1 MGVFLKLHIME
12 KKVRP
17 WVVPVHGFLGKAFPV
32 IGWTREYMPHS
43 RRTIAEQLAEML
55 FGIATAL
62 DLCRDG
68 ELGQCAAHYI
78 MGSAFIGY
86 AAILVIMLNL
96 GGKWLDR
103 KGVSQEMLDSWVIML
118 WVGPTSSLTQGRY

>member
-1 MGVFLKLHIME
+1 MKGSGLT
-12 KKVRP
+12 RP
-17 WVVPVHGFLGKAFPV
+17 
-32 IGWTREYMPHS
+32 
-43 RRTIAEQLAEML
+43 EML

-62 DLCRDG
+62 GLCRDG

-96 GGKWLDR
+96 GGKWLER
-103 KGVSQEMLDSWVIML
+103 RGVSQEMLDSWVIML
-118 WVGPTSSLTQGRY
+118 WVSPLPSRRSRERLLYAACRVCNVVGLIGRRAS

>member
-1 MGVFLKLHIME
+1 MVSWAKLSPSSAGH
-12 KKVRP
+12 VSLSARSD
-17 WVVPVHGFLGKAFPV
+17 FP
-32 IGWTREYMPHS
+32 TF
-43 RRTIAEQLAEML
+43 AERLAEML

-62 DLCRDG
+62 GLCRDG

-118 WVGPTSSLTQGRY
+118 WVRHL